1 MSVVWTPQAGPQ
13 FYATTAK
20 WADELLYGGARGGG
34 KTSWLLGDFLQ
45 DVAEYGA
52 DWNGIIFRRHYKELE
67 EIIRQSEEMYR
78 PTGAEYNKSD
88 HVWKWPNG
96 AQLKFRYLERE
107 QDLANY
113 QGHQYCVEENTLIAT
128 NKGEVPIK
136 DLLVGDKVQTLE
148 GYKQVQHKIES
159 YRSLCV
165 RVRTTEGEQIHPVT
179 HPFLTSLGWQSFSSL
194 LGIDSK
200 KIEEK
205 FLKGEQLPSLNIFV
219 RSLKHVEKKGVLKS
233 RSSIL
238 SHLSY
243 MLSLLSGDK
252 HSVLWRR
259 ILKIS
264 EGLRPEELN
273 FRETLD
279 YKSLLSFLCALVN
292 VEIEKNKVL
301 SSLNRYLYARDLYDG
316 LLLLARENGLSDI
329 PSRDGVEAPF
339 LLNCIL
345 DAVESIPLDSRPYVK
360 QYEHPY
366 TFQVREASE
375 DSFFEPCEISIAG
388 YYMVSDIQVEDSN
401 HYISAKTGII
411 NKNTFV
417 GIDELGDWPHEGTYK
432 RVRALCRW
440 TKREVP
446 VKRVR
451 CTANPGGIGHAWI
464 KRYFI
469 DPAPLGF
476 KVLKSKTTGMSRVY
490 VPAKVTDN
498 KILMERDPYYI
509 NKLKDLGSEDMVKA
523 WLYGDWNIVAG
534 AYFTQFRKHHII
546 QPFKVPETWTR
557 FVAMDWGFAKDPF
570 AVLWCAVADGSTE
583 HPRGA
588 VIVYRELYGAN
599 EKGETFEW
607 IPQQVAQR
615 INYLSM
621 GERIDY
627 YVADPSI
634 FNRYNGISTGE
645 MFAREGL
652 YFQKGDNSRQIGWEQ
667 VRIRLVGV
675 NDRPLIYFFSTCAKI
690 IETLPIAPSD
700 LRDPT
705 DIDTKCDDHALDALR
720 YGLMSRPWISDV
732 VESKKNINELT
743 LDELFELNERR
754 RSVYSERI

>member
-1 MSVVWTPQAGPQ
+1 MSIVWTPQAGPQ
-13 FYATTAK
+13 FFATTAK

-52 DWNGIIFRRHYKELE
+52 DWNGVLFRRHYKELE
-67 EIIRQSEEMYR
+67 EVIRQSEEMYT
-78 PTGAEYNKSD
+78 PTGATYNKTD

-96 AQLKFRYLERE
+96 AQLKFRYLERD
-107 QDLANY
+107 QDLSNY
-113 QGHQYCVEENTLIAT
+113 QGHQYT
-128 NKGEVPIK
+128 
-136 DLLVGDKVQTLE
+136 
-148 GYKQVQHKIES
+148 
-159 YRSLCV
+159 
-165 RVRTTEGEQIHPVT
+165 
-179 HPFLTSLGWQSFSSL
+179 W
-194 LGIDSK
+194 
-200 KIEEK
+200 
-205 FLKGEQLPSLNIFV
+205 
-219 RSLKHVEKKGVLKS
+219 
-233 RSSIL
+233 
-238 SHLSY
+238 
-243 MLSLLSGDK
+243 
-252 HSVLWRR
+252 
-259 ILKIS
+259 
-264 EGLRPEELN
+264 
-273 FRETLD
+273 
-279 YKSLLSFLCALVN
+279 
-292 VEIEKNKVL
+292 
-301 SSLNRYLYARDLYDG
+301 
-316 LLLLARENGLSDI
+316 
-329 PSRDGVEAPF
+329 
-339 LLNCIL
+339 
-345 DAVESIPLDSRPYVK
+345 
-360 QYEHPY
+360 
-366 TFQVREASE
+366 
-375 DSFFEPCEISIAG
+375 
-388 YYMVSDIQVEDSN
+388 
-401 HYISAKTGII
+401 
-411 NKNTFV
+411 V
-417 GIDELGDWPHEGTYK
+417 GIDELGDWPSETTYK
-432 RVRALCRW
+432 KVRALCRW
-440 TKREVP
+440 TKREIP

-476 KVLKSKTTGMSRVY
+476 KVLKSKTTGMNRVY

-498 KILMERDPYYI
+498 KILMEKDPFYI

-523 WLYGDWNIVAG
+523 WLFGDWNIVAG

-546 QPFKVPETWTR
+546 QPFRIPETWTR
-557 FVAMDWGFAKDPF
+557 FVTMDWGFAKDPF
-570 AVLWCAVADGSTE
+570 AVLWCAVADGSTQ

-700 LRDPT
+700 ARDPT

-720 YGLMSRPWISDV
+720 YGLMTRPWISDV

-754 RSVYSERI
+754 QSISIERI